1 MFVVFCLKGKT
12 KTSSFLF
19 RTRRTNPC
27 KTYGHR
33 IQNKN
38 KNIIHMSLIIV
49 LPKIVDFIAMEDDD
63 DDVLAIVSFFYRR
76 SVCWSCIREI
86 IKNLLQMDDMVR
98 FEEWLIFSSMVG
110 DDVIHC
116 YGLWRISGNEEM
128 CCVVAFEK

>member
-1 MFVVFCLKGKT
+1 
-12 KTSSFLF
+12 
-19 RTRRTNPC
+19 
-27 KTYGHR
+27 
-33 IQNKN
+33 
-38 KNIIHMSLIIV
+38 MSLIIV

-116 YGLWRISGNEEM
+116 YGLYGGFLEM
-128 CCVVAFEK
+128 KKCVALLLRSKNKFDGR